1 MIVKTDDQ
9 LKLEE
14 IWGKNKD
21 ESYTMKTSEYKP
33 TGFTM
38 SIYYIEYIKCKLIKI
53 EYILL
58 TLEIIQENIA
68 GHSICNLYYKEKK
81 IISTLGHNGSS
92 HDNHLISPKNAGK
105 SK

>member
-1 MIVKTDDQ
+1 
-9 LKLEE
+9 
-14 IWGKNKD
+14 
-21 ESYTMKTSEYKP
+21 MKTSEYKP
-33 TGFTM
+33 TGFAM
-38 SIYYIEYIKCKLIKI
+38 SIYYIEYIKCKWIKI

-58 TLEIIQENIA
+58 KLEIIKENIA

>member
-33 TGFTM
+33 TGFAM
-38 SIYYIEYIKCKLIKI
+38 SIYYIEYIKCK
-53 EYILL
+53 
-58 TLEIIQENIA
+58 
-68 GHSICNLYYKEKK
+68 
-81 IISTLGHNGSS
+81 
-92 HDNHLISPKNAGK
+92 
-105 SK
+105 